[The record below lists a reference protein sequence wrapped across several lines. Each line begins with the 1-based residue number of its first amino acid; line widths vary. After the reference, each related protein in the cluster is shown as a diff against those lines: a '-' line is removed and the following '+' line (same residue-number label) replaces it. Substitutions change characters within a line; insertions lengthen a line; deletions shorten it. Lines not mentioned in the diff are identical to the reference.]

1 MRELPASQTY
11 RLLEPG
17 PIVLVTTCQNAQS
30 NVMAMGFYMMIQ
42 HSPPLI
48 GCIIGPWDHSY
59 SALRATGECVIAI
72 PTVDLAETVVD
83 IGNCSGNKVNKF
95 QRFGLRTRPAKDV
108 VAPLIFD
115 CLANIECHVIDASLV
130 DTYNLF
136 VLEAQRIW
144 IDETRKERRT
154 MHHCGDGSFTIDGG
168 TLDLRERM
176 VKWRHLQQ

>member
-1 MRELPASQTY
+1 
-11 RLLEPG
+11 
-17 PIVLVTTCQNAQS
+17 
-30 NVMAMGFYMMIQ
+30 MMIQ

-48 GCIIGPWDHSY
+48 GCIIGPWDHSH
-59 SALRATGECVIAI
+59 STLRATGECVIAI

-108 VAPLIFD
+108 VAPLISD
-115 CLANIECHVIDASLV
+115 CLANIECHVTDASFV
-130 DTYNLF
+130 DTYNHF

-154 MHHCGDGSFTIDGG
+154 MHHRGDGSFTIDGG